1 MQEYSHFRPLCKA
14 GGPSAGLTVPS
25 KSALKFG
32 KAAASAGFH
41 RSFCRFLQWVLPS
54 RCFPSWKTSSST
66 ARRKS
71 GPRPCAV
78 SPRCFSTAPAAFS
91 NEHVGLFDDV
101 IGYLIEEIEAK
112 ALAELARRL
121 APVPNAPEGVVRT
134 LAENDDIAVAGPV
147 LKQARL
153 DDPELMQIAE
163 SKSQAHLL
171 ALSERTSVSEA
182 LAEILVTRGDREVA
196 RSIATNQKAHLSE
209 NAFSTLVKRA
219 EQDGV
224 LAEKV
229 GLRTDIPP
237 RLFRQLLMQASDVV
251 QKRLLAQAKPE
262 TQAEIRR
269 VLAKVTDEVAA
280 RASPRNYTAAL
291 AAVRALHKERKL
303 SEADIAEY
311 AKSGRYEETIA
322 ALATLCAVPVE
333 VVDRL
338 MGGERADPVLI
349 LARSAGFGWPTVRE
363 VINARPG
370 PKPSPATLDA
380 AYENFERL
388 TAATAQRVVRFWQV
402 RQGTGE

>member
-1 MQEYSHFRPLCKA
+1 MGAPVSLLPELEDVVQH
-14 GGPSAGLTVPS
+14 GSAEKRAETLRRITTLFLDG
-25 KSALKFG
+25 
-32 KAAASAGFH
+32 AAVF
-41 RSFCRFLQWVLPS
+41 
-54 RCFPSWKTSSST
+54 
-66 ARRKS
+66 
-71 GPRPCAV
+71 
-78 SPRCFSTAPAAFS
+78 
-91 NEHVGLFDDV
+91 NDEHVGLFDDV

-196 RSIATNQKAHLSE
+196 RSIATNQKAQLSE

-280 RASPRNYTAAL
+280 RATSAQLRRGARRRARAAQGAQARRGRHRRIRQERPL
-291 AAVRALHKERKL
+291 RGNDRRARHALRGAGRSGGPADERR
-303 SEADIAEY
+303 ARRP
-311 AKSGRYEETIA
+311 G
-322 ALATLCAVPVE
+322 
-333 VVDRL
+333 
-338 MGGERADPVLI
+338 ADPGALGRLR
-349 LARSAGFGWPTVRE
+349 LADRARGDQCAAGRQAVAGRRSMP
-363 VINARPG
+363 
-370 PKPSPATLDA
+370 
-380 AYENFERL
+380 L
-388 TAATAQRVVRFWQV
+388 TRISS
-402 RQGTGE
+402 G